1 MSEEAKPTLDVDQ
14 IKKDPR
20 RHFSSPERV
29 LAADLSRQEKI
40 EILRQWRYDAAEM
53 KVATEEG
60 MDGGESPRLAE
71 LDALLRELE
80 DSREGTAAKQ
90 GVA

>member
-1 MSEEAKPTLDVDQ
+1 MSEDNLPTPDVDQ
-14 IKKDPR
+14 IKSDPS

-29 LAADLSRQEKI
+29 LAADLSRREKI

-80 DSREGTAAKQ
+80 GGGEGTAAKQ